1 MQHLDSVL
9 RDTSFDNLP
18 PAQQPKRVLLIAT
31 TQHDEARI
39 KTYVDALRIYSGAAV
54 DVVQPTQFFLD
65 QFPTAQNDAGYNFAS
80 LIQRYDGFVLSGG
93 RPNVT
98 PEFYGEPPE
107 FDDSPHDLPRDKLSI
122 GIIQQTSPSKPV
134 LGICLGMQH
143 IAVAFGAKLRKVEEH
158 GPPDKDNAYGPAHP
172 LKIKGGTIMHALQAT
187 AGEIFGRNLI
197 GEFAARLVNRFSA
210 KEKVTINSVHW
221 RAIDDASLASI
232 SPAKH
237 DIHVIARAHDDTIEA
252 IHIDGTNIIGV
263 QNHPEKDVAT
273 NCHSRKLFA
282 AFGMMLNGTLNLR
295 DDSQFKSFTTRFL
308 RRRQIARHAQQQHM
322 AATRR

>member
-1 MQHLDSVL
+1 MQHLDSIT
-9 RDTSFDNLP
+9 RDTSFDHLP
-18 PAQQPKRVLLIAT
+18 PSAQPKRVLLIAT
-31 TQHDEARI
+31 TKHEAERI

-54 DVVQPTQFFLD
+54 DVVQPTQHFLD
-65 QFPTAQNDAGYNFAS
+65 QFPKAKNDAGYQFES
-80 LIQRYDGFVLSGG
+80 LIKRYDGFVLSGG

-98 PEFYGEPPE
+98 PELYGEKPE
-107 FDDSPHDLPRDKLSI
+107 YDDSPHDLPRDLLSL
-122 GIIQQTSPSKPV
+122 GIVQQSPSSKAI

-172 LKIKGGTIMHALQAT
+172 LKIKGGTILHALQST

-197 GEFAARLVNRFSA
+197 GEFAARIANKFTG

-221 RAIDDASLASI
+221 RAIDEASI
-232 SPAKH
+232 TSINPAKH
-237 DIHVIARAHDDTIEA
+237 DIHVIARAPDDTIEA

-273 NCHSRKLFA
+273 NDHSRKLFA
-282 AFGMMLNGTLNLR
+282 AFGLMLNHKLDLR
-295 DDSQFKSFTTRFL
+295 DCSQFKSFMTRYL
-308 RRRQIARHAQQQHM
+308 RRRQIARHAQQQHLT
-322 AATRR
+322 ATRG